1 MDLLLRLKRI
11 FNLIKWNHH
20 LIHIHLN
27 SYFMSEDE
35 KIFKLTNAHEK
46 SNQILTNNAI
56 NFFPIVELRNGGGPH
71 FDTVGLYVR
80 DSALNGIPSLFIF
93 SHLMA
98 IEETEIIDTILHEY
112 THGIIEVAKAI
123 LSEEYDRDKIID
135 YAIQMKNTAI
145 VRRLGYLCEIF
156 GVDIELPRATMRNY
170 LRLDPTLPHNGK
182 RNGKWRLTINIK
194 CKELEQLE

>member
-27 SYFMSEDE
+27 SYFMSEYE

-112 THGIIEVAKAI
+112 THGIIEVANLNDEYSRFQIARL
-123 LSEEYDRDKIID
+123 LSIKGLIPKIFKNNEDDFCEWFGKYLRNDIEISNETDRICKTIID
-135 YAIQMKNTAI
+135 RYIILMN
-145 VRRLGYLCEIF
+145 EIHSF
-156 GVDIELPRATMRNY
+156 RGN
-170 LRLDPTLPHNGK
+170 
-182 RNGKWRLTINIK
+182 
-194 CKELEQLE
+194 